1 MPRRKRGRDKP
12 KSDSRRDRSKDLP
25 VLNTVAAWRI
35 GEPRPTFGRDHVMV
49 EEPPRQWRPRA
60 PFPVPELGET
70 IGFYEING
78 RIYLGRPDDPR
89 AGVRACR
96 GATGSTGPCPGS
108 SRTWTSSSRSG
119 GGKQPAAG
127 EGSGRTNIATFA

>member
-49 EEPPRQWRPRA
+49 EEPVVPWEDRRGRFLA
-60 PFPVPELGET
+60 PELGEV
-70 IGFYEING
+70 IGFFELNG
-78 RIYLGRPDDPR
+78 RIYLGRPGDKG
-89 AGVRACR
+89 AGV
-96 GATGSTGPCPGS
+96 SV
-108 SRTWTSSSRSG
+108 
-119 GGKQPAAG
+119 
-127 EGSGRTNIATFA
+127 